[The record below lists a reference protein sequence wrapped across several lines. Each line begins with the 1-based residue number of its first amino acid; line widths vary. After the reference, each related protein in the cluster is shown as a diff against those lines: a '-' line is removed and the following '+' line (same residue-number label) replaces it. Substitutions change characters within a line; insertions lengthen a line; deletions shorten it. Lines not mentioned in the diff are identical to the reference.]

1 MSIESSA
8 DLNVPNECL
17 MVVAGGGNVAR
28 GMRRPSDAIDASAMI
43 RQTRHGSAG
52 HAHVQDDDLGEG
64 KGEGRA

>member
-1 MSIESSA
+1 
-8 DLNVPNECL
+8 

-52 HAHVQDDDLGEG
+52 DAHVQDDDLREG